1 MAILR
6 ESSYVWKD
14 EQFILYFIWGF
25 MEVTIVYII
34 QCIILKVR
42 KIFILC
48 FNFLPLSIQL
58 FYQETVAYF
67 KYTNI

>member
-6 ESSYVWKD
+6 EKSYVWKD
-14 EQFILYFIWGF
+14 EQFILYFIWCF
-25 MEVTIVYII
+25 IEVTMVYII
-34 QCIILKVR
+34 QCIILKE
-42 KIFILC
+42 KNIHSLC
-48 FNFLPLSIQL
+48 FNFSLLSIQL